1 MKCYLIAKKLGHSFS
16 KLIHNELSDYEYEH
30 KELEENELDA
40 FFTKKDF
47 DGLNVTI
54 PYKQTVMKYLD
65 AISPEAERIGAV
77 NTVVNRNGK
86 LTGHNTDYYGFMY
99 EIREAGAE
107 IEGKDVVVLGR
118 GGASK
123 TVVCVC
129 ENMGAKSVRLLTRD
143 SDPEDFYD
151 GQIVINATPVG
162 MFPDTGKSVVDI
174 TKFTKCEAVLDL
186 VYNPANTKIILDA
199 KRMGIKTANGLG
211 MLVAQAKKA
220 CEIFTGSEIPDEK
233 IDKIKRKIEFKTKNI
248 VLVGMPGC
256 GKTTVGKILAS
267 LTGKEFKD
275 SDDEI
280 TKLGKSPAE
289 IIRSEGE
296 TAFRKVENDV
306 LSHLCKKSGL
316 VIATGGGCVTVE
328 KNHDILCQN
337 SYVVFIERELE
348 KLATDGRPLSVNVEN
363 LWKVREPLYR
373 KVADICVKSTEN
385 PDKTAEE
392 ILKRI
397 KG

>member
-16 KLIHNELSDYEYEH
+16 KIIHNELAYYEYDY
-30 KELEENELDA
+30 KELEENELEE
-40 FFTKKDF
+40 FFDKRDF

-77 NTVVNRNGK
+77 NTVVNQGGK
-86 LTGHNTDYYGFMY
+86 LIGHNTDYYGFMY
-99 EIREAGAE
+99 EIRESGAE
-107 IEGKDVVVLGR
+107 IKGKDVVILGR

-129 ENMGAKSVRLLTRD
+129 EDMEAKSVRLLTRD
-143 SDPEDFYD
+143 SNPEDFYS
-151 GQIVINATPVG
+151 GQIIINATPVG

-199 KRMGIKTANGLG
+199 KRMGIRTANGLG

-220 CEIFTGSEIPDEK
+220 AEFFTGSEISDDK
-233 IDKIKRKIEFKTKNI
+233 IDEIKKIIEFRTKNI

-267 LTGKEFKD
+267 ITGKEFTD

-289 IIRSEGE
+289 IIQTEGE
-296 TAFRKVENDV
+296 AAFRKVESDI
-306 LSHLCKKSGL
+306 LSELCKKSGL

-328 KNHDILCQN
+328 KNHDILRQN
-337 SYVVFIERELE
+337 GYVVFIEREL
-348 KLATDGRPLSVNVEN
+348 KNLATEGRPLSTDVEK
-363 LWKVREPLYR
+363 LWQVREPLYR
-373 KVADICVKSTEN
+373 KASDVSIKSEEI
-385 PDKTAEE
+385 PEKTAEE

>member
-16 KLIHNELSDYEYEH
+16 KLIHNELADYEYEH

-40 FFTKKDF
+40 FFAEKDF

-65 AISPEAERIGAV
+65 EISPEAERIGAV
-77 NTVVNRNGK
+77 NTIVNRGGK
-86 LTGHNTDYYGFMY
+86 LIGHNTDYYGFVY
-99 EIREAGAE
+99 EIKEAGAE

-129 ENMGAKSVRLLTRD
+129 EDMGAKSVRLLTRD

-186 VYNPANTKIILDA
+186 VYNPSSTKIILDA

-211 MLVAQAKKA
+211 MLVSQAKKA

-233 IDKIKRKIEFKTKNI
+233 IDSIKKQIEFKTKNI

-256 GKTTVGKILAS
+256 GKTTVGKILAN
-267 LTGKEFKD
+267 LTGKEFTD

-280 TKLGKSPAE
+280 TKRGISPAE

-296 TAFRKVENDV
+296 AAFRKVESEV
-306 LSHLCKKSGL
+306 LSELCKKSGL
-316 VIATGGGCVTVE
+316 IIATGGGCVTVE
-328 KNHDILCQN
+328 NNHDILRQN
-337 SYVVFIERELE
+337 GYVVFIEREL
-348 KLATDGRPLSVNVEN
+348 KNLATDGRPLSTNVEK
-363 LWKVREPLYR
+363 LWQVREPLYR
-373 KVADICVKSTEN
+373 SASDITVKSAEI
-385 PDKTAEE
+385 PEKTAEE

>member
-16 KLIHNELSDYEYEH
+16 KLIHNELADYEYEH

-40 FFTKKDF
+40 FFAEKDF

-65 AISPEAERIGAV
+65 EISPEAERIGAV
-77 NTVVNRNGK
+77 NTIVNRGGK
-86 LTGHNTDYYGFMY
+86 LIGHNTDYYGFMY
-99 EIREAGAE
+99 EIKEAGAE
-107 IEGKDVVVLGR
+107 IEGKDVVILGR

-129 ENMGAKSVRLLTRD
+129 EDMGAKSVRLLTRD

-174 TKFTKCEAVLDL
+174 TKFTKCETVLDL
-186 VYNPANTKIILDA
+186 VYNPSSTKIILDA

-211 MLVAQAKKA
+211 MLVSQAKKA

-233 IDKIKRKIEFKTKNI
+233 IDSIKKQIEFKTKNI

-256 GKTTVGKILAS
+256 GKTTVGKILAN
-267 LTGKEFKD
+267 LTEKEFTD

-280 TKLGKSPAE
+280 TKRGISPAE

-296 TAFRKVENDV
+296 AAFRKVESEV
-306 LSHLCKKSGL
+306 LSELCKKSGL
-316 VIATGGGCVTVE
+316 IIATGGGCVTVE
-328 KNHDILCQN
+328 NNHDILRQN
-337 SYVVFIERELE
+337 GYVVFIEREL
-348 KLATDGRPLSVNVEN
+348 KNLATDGRPLSTDVEK
-363 LWKVREPLYR
+363 LWQVREPLYR
-373 KVADICVKSTEN
+373 SASDITVKSAEI
-385 PDKTAEE
+385 PEKTAEE